1 MWVLTGGLTNT
12 LAYNVGNGFNPI
24 ALGSTI
30 FEVGYSVAWNGSLW
44 VAAGSSTNT
53 LAYSHDGSN
62 WTGLGNNTFPIDA
75 YSVGWNGAVWVAG
88 GYGSSNNNT
97 LAYSHDGS
105 NWTGLGKSVFDD
117 FSGSSYGGSITA
129 RRVLPYVGTTV
140 VSSNNLPAA
149 SQYGNYL
156 FYNGTYWITGS
167 TIVSIGDLAGAFNQ
181 GVNAVAI
188 GAEAGYSNQSTNSV
202 AVGYQAG
209 YTSQDSNAVA
219 IGAFA
224 GYSNQGVNTIAI
236 GNDAGL
242 NNQGDYAIAI
252 GNNAGTT
259 GQAPS
264 SIILNASSANLEASN
279 SGFYV
284 QPIRNDDTLSNSF
297 LQYDTLTGEIV
308 YNAVKTFVID
318 HPTSASKYLVHACLE
333 GPEAGVYYRGKGEV
347 DNAGEALINLPSY
360 VDAFATELTVNVTPI
375 YNGNVRT
382 LNATEVCSNQ
392 FKVFGNPGPFHWH
405 VYGKRQSIIVEPDK
419 SNVELKGSGPYKWLA

>member
-1 MWVLTGGLTNT
+1 M
-12 LAYNVGNGFNPI
+12 
-24 ALGSTI
+24 
-30 FEVGYSVAWNGSLW
+30 
-44 VAAGSSTNT
+44 
-53 LAYSHDGSN
+53 
-62 WTGLGNNTFPIDA
+62 
-75 YSVGWNGAVWVAG
+75 
-88 GYGSSNNNT
+88 
-97 LAYSHDGS
+97 
-105 NWTGLGKSVFDD
+105 
-117 FSGSSYGGSITA
+117 
-129 RRVLPYVGTTV
+129 
-140 VSSNNLPAA
+140 
-149 SQYGNYL
+149 
-156 FYNGTYWITGS
+156 
-167 TIVSIGDLAGAFNQ
+167 
-181 GVNAVAI
+181 
-188 GAEAGYSNQSTNSV
+188 
-202 AVGYQAG
+202 
-209 YTSQDSNAVA
+209 
-219 IGAFA
+219 
-224 GYSNQGVNTIAI
+224 
-236 GNDAGL
+236 

-347 DNAGEALINLPSY
+347 GDDGEALINLPSY
-360 VDAFATELTVNVTPI
+360 VDAFATDLTVNVTPI

-382 LNATEVCSNQ
+382 LNATEVFSNQ

-405 VYGKRQSIIVEPDK
+405 VYGKRQSIIVEPEK